1 MRHRQLGAMRSVFWL
16 LGLAALAV
24 ALALLVGDNNASVAL
39 FWPPLRYDISF
50 NLFLFGGIALF
61 LLIHLALR
69 AVSLLRELP
78 VQARR
83 WRRLQAER
91 AVVSSILDALS
102 HQLAGRFVRAQMAA
116 RHAVEL
122 LQLPSAADW
131 PRRDQWMVLAHLMVA
146 ESAQSLQNRDQ
157 RDRFLQAALQPAL
170 QRGASE
176 ATEGALLRAVHW
188 ALEDRD
194 VAAARARFADLPQRT
209 ARRIQA
215 VRLKLRMAQLGHA
228 TADALE
234 AARLL
239 AKHRAFSPD
248 AARSVIRSLLLD
260 ALREAHDLTQLEK
273 VWAGLDAAE
282 RQTPEMALAAARR
295 AEALV
300 ATAPDPAA
308 LHQRVREWLEP
319 LWTGF
324 DQLSAGQQHQ
334 MVLAIEAGLA
344 SLDAAGLAA
353 LEQRQRQRPGNA
365 CLQYLA
371 GQACMQR
378 QLWGKAAQLL
388 GQARHGL
395 SDPVLLRRTWRSLA
409 RLAEERGDDAAAQAA
424 WKAAAQI
431 D

>member
-1 MRHRQLGAMRSVFWL
+1 MRSRQKGAMRSVFWL
-16 LGLAALAV
+16 LGLAALSV
-24 ALALLVGDNNASVAL
+24 AAALLMGDNNASVTL

-61 LLIHLALR
+61 LLVHLALR
-69 AVSLLRELP
+69 ALALLRDLP

-122 LQLPSAADW
+122 LQQPASAEW
-131 PRRDQWMVLAHLMVA
+131 PRRHQWVVLAHLMVA
-146 ESAQSLQNRDQ
+146 ESAQSLQNKDQ
-157 RDRFLQAALQPAL
+157 RDRFLQAALQPDL
-170 QRGASE
+170 QRNAPE
-176 ATEGALLRAVHW
+176 ATEGAMLRAVHW

-194 VAAARARFADLPQRT
+194 AAGARARFADLPQRT
-209 ARRIQA
+209 TRRIQA

-228 TADALE
+228 TADALD

-260 ALREAHDLTQLEK
+260 ALREAHDPAQLQK
-273 VWAGLDAAE
+273 VWDGLDAAE
-282 RQTPEMALAAARR
+282 RQTPDIALAAARR
-295 AEALV
+295 ASGLA
-300 ATAPDPAA
+300 AQAADPAL
-308 LHQRVREWLEP
+308 LHQQIREWLEP
-319 LWTGF
+319 LWAGF
-324 DQLSAGQQHQ
+324 DQLSSTQQHQ
-334 MVLAIEAGLA
+334 MVTTIEPGLA

-395 SDPVLLRRTWRSLA
+395 NDPVLLRRTWRSLA
-409 RLAEERGDDAAAQAA
+409 RLAEERGDEAAAQAA
-424 WKAAAQI
+424 WKSAAQI

>member
-1 MRHRQLGAMRSVFWL
+1 MRSRQTGAMRSVFWL
-16 LGLAALAV
+16 LGLTALAV
-24 ALALLVGDNNASVAL
+24 AAALLMGDNNASVTL

-61 LLIHLALR
+61 LLVHLALR
-69 AVSLLRELP
+69 AFALLRDLP

-116 RHAVEL
+116 RHAVEV
-122 LQLPSAADW
+122 LQQPSAAEW

-146 ESAQSLQNRDQ
+146 ESAQSLQNKDQ
-157 RDRFLQAALQPAL
+157 RDRFLQAALQPGL
-170 QRGASE
+170 QRSAPE
-176 ATEGALLRAVHW
+176 ATEGAMLRAVHW

-194 VAAARARFADLPQRT
+194 AAAARARFADLPQRT
-209 ARRIQA
+209 TRRIQA

-228 TADALE
+228 TADALD

-248 AARSVIRSLLLD
+248 VARSVIRSLLLD
-260 ALREAHDLTQLEK
+260 ALREAHDIAQLQK
-273 VWAGLDAAE
+273 VWDSLDATE
-282 RQTPEMALAAARR
+282 RQTPDIALAAARR
-295 AEALV
+295 AGALIGS
-300 ATAPDPAA
+300 ASDPAL
-308 LHQRVREWLEP
+308 LHQQVREWLEP
-319 LWTGF
+319 LWAGF
-324 DQLSAGQQHQ
+324 DQLSSTQQHL
-334 MVLAIEAGLA
+334 MVTTLEPGLA

-371 GQACMQR
+371 GQACTQR

-395 SDPVLLRRTWRSLA
+395 SDPALLRRTWRSLA
-409 RLAEERGDDAAAQAA
+409 RLAEERGDEAAAQAA